1 MSFSR
6 LSSVAIAAVFLGSA
20 ALADSTPPANPPA
33 MGPGHGMMRGMFSDE
48 ERTMLFADMFK
59 ATAGMT
65 DDQKHAYRQQQ
76 RTRFMSMSDSDRS
89 KFKADLDSRWN
100 ALPAD
105 QKTAMMAKMKE
116 LMQAR
121 RAGAATQ

>member
-6 LSSVAIAAVFLGSA
+6 LSSVAIAAVLLGSA

-33 MGPGHGMMRGMFSDE
+33 MGRGHGMMRGMLSDE

-65 DDQKHAYRQQQ
+65 DDQKHAYRQEQ
-76 RTRFMSMSDSDRS
+76 RSRFMSMSDSDRS

>member
-6 LSSVAIAAVFLGSA
+6 LSLVAIAAALLGTA
-20 ALADSTPPANPPA
+20 ALADSAPPASPPA
-33 MGPGHGMMRGMFSDE
+33 MGPGHGMMRGMLSDE
-48 ERTMLFADMFK
+48 ERMVLFADMFK

-76 RTRFMSMSDSDRS
+76 RTRFMSMSDADRA

-105 QKTAMMAKMKE
+105 QKTAMMAKMKAF
-116 LMQAR
+116 MQAR
-121 RAGAATQ
+121 QAGAATQ